1 MTDPAALMAP
11 APRIFATITPSGNTV
26 VERTTRAMLRDVH
39 NVAPIFSR
47 SPVHGARDLFPD
59 SYDWEGMFRAAE
71 LLAHAQPG
79 VILWNGSKGGA
90 IGFDRDRELCARI
103 TERTGIAAETSA
115 LALERL
121 LRARGF
127 SRIALVTPYAESYQQ
142 RLITRFAAEGFLTV
156 AENHLGLTDNLSFAA
171 VPYATII
178 DQARE
183 VAAARP
189 DVILAW
195 CTNYPAAPVAAAVE
209 ALTKIPF
216 WDATAL
222 GVKGAL
228 DALDALGALGTPGPG
243 AAWGSLFAAKT

>member
-1 MTDPAALMAP
+1 MTDPTRLMTP
-11 APRIFATITPSGNTV
+11 APLMFATITPSGNTV
-26 VERTTRAMLRDVH
+26 VERTTQAMLRDVH
-39 NVAPIFSR
+39 DVVPIFSR
-47 SPVHGARDLFPD
+47 SPVHGARDFFPD
-59 SYDWEGMFRAAE
+59 SYDWEAMLRAAE
-71 LLAHAQPG
+71 LLAHARPG

-103 TERTGIAAETSA
+103 TQLTGIAADTSA
-115 LALERL
+115 LVLERK
-121 LRARGF
+121 LRARGY
-127 SRIALVTPYAESYQQ
+127 SRIAFVTPYADAYQE
-142 RLITRFAAEGFLTV
+142 RLIARFAAEGFLTV

-178 DQARE
+178 DQARA

-195 CTNYPAAPVAAAVE
+195 CTNYPGAPVAAAVE
-209 ALTKIPF
+209 AQTEIPF

-228 DALDALGALGTPGPG
+228 DALGARGAPGP
-243 AAWGSLFAAKT
+243 AWGSLFAAGA